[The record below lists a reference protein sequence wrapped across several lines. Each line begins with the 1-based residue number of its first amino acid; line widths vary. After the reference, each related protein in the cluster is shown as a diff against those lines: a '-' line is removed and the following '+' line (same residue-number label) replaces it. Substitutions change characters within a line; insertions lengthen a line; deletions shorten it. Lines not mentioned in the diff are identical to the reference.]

1 MIFAVHI
8 RFLHTRSH
16 LKKSIHTHMVIRQSE
31 MTAGY
36 FPDFPGWEYMMKK
49 ALIIASVLCVLGFNL
64 TICFA
69 SQDIKVLVKQPDA
82 QLSYN
87 LIEEGKVLVSIM
99 DAQGDPIRG
108 LKPEDFTVGRGIQKA
123 TILSAESLESVKDI
137 PLNMVLV
144 IDNSYSMQ
152 ERQAVEPLL
161 LALDEF
167 LKTVRPIDNIHLVV
181 YDDQPQVTVR
191 EIALHTRVFN
201 SSDISKLKNFLKE
214 SHGRGLTSKTYLYE
228 AMLTGV
234 NIIRRMPAK
243 DNKFMVVFSDG
254 EDLNSAI
261 EPAAITDEAKGIE
274 NFEVFCIDYMPG
286 PKFDRFLTSFAKTH
300 KGRIW
305 KANSSAELAPIFKA
319 FTSTL
324 LYRYLISYRLPD
336 PVIVEP
342 AGFNFDILTMV
353 DGSPVKNYIFFE
365 AGRSEIPADYALFK
379 DNSESGSFDET
390 SLKNAWDKYLNIL
403 NLVGQDLARHSSARI
418 KLTGCNANT
427 GIERDNLDLSR
438 RRAEAVSAYLNEYW
452 GIDMSRMT
460 IQARNLPQQ
469 AAARDLIGARAEN
482 QRVEIE
488 YDGAAMQADAPDKF
502 IAEINGQNNISIRT
516 HILLQNGLREWQL
529 TISGDNQPLKT
540 FNSTDDI
547 EPIYT
552 FSLNELDMEK
562 LVGLSTLGVTARV
575 VDDQGVATETNTVLL
590 PISVTSKGWFEKLVG
605 PPRGS
610 VSIEPATLTI
620 EELTTID
627 SSPFLN
633 YIYFN
638 EGASD
643 IPSAYK
649 LFSNQADTRSFD
661 ARSLKDTLQKHHHI
675 LNILGQRLLK
685 HSEARIR
692 MVGCNSNRGVERGKI
707 DLSRSRAEAVKAY
720 LRYIWGIDP
729 ARMDVD
735 ARNLPEVASAAS
747 LSEGRA
753 ENQRVEIY
761 SDAPVLLDI
770 IKSTYVQAIC
780 KVEEIR
786 VTPQIQSGYG
796 IDKWSIHLTGD
807 GQPLGSLEGQG
818 DLEPAYSL
826 MIKDIGLSQIS
837 SSKTVTVDI
846 EATDLKGKSLKLT
859 ADAAVQFIKREERLA
874 QKKGYRVL
882 EKYALILFDFNRS
895 DIKAHNKEIVDRIVD
910 RIKEIPTARVSITG
924 HTDSI
929 GNQDY
934 NVALSIK
941 RARAAYDQILAGGI
955 PKGENITYAGTGPL
969 NPLFDNELP
978 EGRALNRTVTVTLE
992 YEQD

>member
-1 MIFAVHI
+1 
-8 RFLHTRSH
+8 
-16 LKKSIHTHMVIRQSE
+16 
-31 MTAGY
+31 
-36 FPDFPGWEYMMKK
+36 MKK
-49 ALIIASVLCVLGFNL
+49 AFIIALVLGVLAFSFK
-64 TICFA
+64 ICFA
-69 SQDIKVLVKQPDA
+69 SQDIKVLVKQPDI

-87 LIEEGKVLVSIM
+87 LIEEGKVLVSTM
-99 DAQGDPIRG
+99 DAQGKPIRG

-144 IDNSYSMQ
+144 IDNSFSMK

-167 LKTVRPIDNIHLVV
+167 LKTIRPLDNIYLVV
-181 YDDQPQVTVR
+181 YDDQPQATVR
-191 EIALHTRVFN
+191 DIPLHTRIFN
-201 SSDISKLKNFLKE
+201 SSDISQLKNFLKE
-214 SHGRGLTSKTYLYE
+214 SHGRGLTSKTFLYE
-228 AMLTGV
+228 AMLAGV
-234 NIIRRMPAK
+234 DIIRQMPAR

-261 EPAAITDEAKGIE
+261 EPATIKTEAQGIE

-300 KGRIW
+300 NGRIW
-305 KANSSAELAPIFKA
+305 KATSSSELAPIFKA

-324 LYRYLISYRLPD
+324 LYRYLISYSLSD

-342 AGFNFDILTMV
+342 TGFNFDILTMV
-353 DGSPVKNYIFFE
+353 DGSPVKNYVFFE
-365 AGRSEIPADYALFK
+365 AGSSEIPADYALFK

-403 NLVGQDLARHSSARI
+403 NLVGQDLARHPSARI
-418 KLTGCNANT
+418 KLTGCNAHI

-438 RRAEAVSAYLNEYW
+438 RRAETVSAYLNEYW
-452 GIDMSRMT
+452 GIDLSRMT
-460 IQARNLPQQ
+460 IKARNLPQQ
-469 AAARDLIGARAEN
+469 ATARDLIGARAEN
-482 QRVEIE
+482 QRVELE
-488 YDGAAMQADAPDKF
+488 YDGAAMQVDAGDKF
-502 IAEINGQNNISIRT
+502 IAEINGRYNISIRT
-516 HILLQNGLREWQL
+516 NILLENGLREWQL
-529 TISGDNQPLKT
+529 TISGDDQPLKT
-540 FNSTDDI
+540 FNSTDGI
-547 EPIYT
+547 KPIYT
-552 FSLNELDMEK
+552 FALNDLDMEK

-575 VDDQGVATETNTVLL
+575 VDDQGVATETDTVLL
-590 PISVTSKGWFEKLVG
+590 PIAVTSKGWFDKLVG

-638 EGASD
+638 EGASE
-643 IPSAYK
+643 IPAAYK
-649 LFSNQADTRSFD
+649 LFSNQADTGSFD

-675 LNILGQRLLK
+675 LNILGQRLLE
-685 HSEARIR
+685 HPQARIR
-692 MVGCNSNRGVERGKI
+692 LVGCNSNRGVERGKI

-729 ARMDVD
+729 SRMDVD

-761 SDAPVLLDI
+761 SDTPTLLDV

-780 KVEEIR
+780 NAEEIR
-786 VTPQIQSGYG
+786 VTPQIHSGYG
-796 IDKWSIHLTGD
+796 IDKWSIHLTGN
-807 GQPLGSLEGQG
+807 GKPIGSLQGRG

-826 MIKDIGLSQIS
+826 MINDTGLNQIS
-837 SSKTVTVDI
+837 SSKTVTANI
-846 EATDLKGKSLKLT
+846 EVTDLKGKSLT
-859 ADAAVQFIKREERLA
+859 VAADAVVQFIKREERLA

-929 GNQDY
+929 GNPDY

-969 NPLFDNELP
+969 SPLFDNELP

-992 YEQD
+992 YETN

>member
-1 MIFAVHI
+1 
-8 RFLHTRSH
+8 
-16 LKKSIHTHMVIRQSE
+16 
-31 MTAGY
+31 
-36 FPDFPGWEYMMKK
+36 MKK
-49 ALIIASVLCVLGFNL
+49 ALLIAAVLCVLGFSI

-69 SQDIKVLVKQPDA
+69 SQDIKVLVSQPDT
-82 QLSYN
+82 QLSYKI
-87 LIEEGKVLVSIM
+87 IEEGKVMVSIV
-99 DAQGDPIRG
+99 DAQGEPIRG

-123 TILSAESLESVKDI
+123 TILSAESFESLKDI

-144 IDNSYSMQ
+144 IDNSFSMK

-181 YDDQPQVTVR
+181 YDDKPQATVD
-191 EIALHTRVFN
+191 ETPLHTREFN

-228 AMLTGV
+228 AMLAGV
-234 NIIRRMPAK
+234 DIIRQMPAQ

-254 EDLNSAI
+254 EDLNSTI
-261 EPAAITDEAKGIE
+261 EPDAITNKAEGIE

-286 PKFDRFLTSFAKTH
+286 PKFDRFLTTLAKTH

-305 KANSSAELAPIFKA
+305 KATSSSELAPIFKA

-324 LYRYLISYRLPD
+324 LYRYLISYQLPD

-365 AGRSEIPADYALFK
+365 AGRSELPAGYTLFK
-379 DNSESGSFDET
+379 DKSESAAFDET
-390 SLKNAWDKYLNIL
+390 SLKNAWDKYLNML
-403 NLVGQDLARHSSARI
+403 NLVGQDLTRHSSARI
-418 KLTGCNANT
+418 RIIGCNADA
-427 GIERDNLDLSR
+427 GIEKDNLDLSR
-438 RRAEAVSAYLNEYW
+438 RRAEAVSAYLNLYW

-460 IQARNLPQQ
+460 IKARNLPEQ
-469 AAARDLIGARAEN
+469 ATAMDLIGARAEN

-488 YDGAAMQADAPDKF
+488 YDSAAMQADAPDKF
-502 IAEINGQNNISIRT
+502 IAESSGRDKITIRT
-516 HILLQNGLREWQL
+516 HILLEAGFREWQL
-529 TISGDNQPLKT
+529 TILGDNQPLKT
-540 FNSTDDI
+540 FNSTDGV

-552 FSLNELDMEK
+552 FALNDLDREK
-562 LVGLSTLGVTARV
+562 LVGLNTLGVTARV
-575 VDDQGVATETNTVLL
+575 VNDKGVATETNTVSL
-590 PISVTSKGWFEKLVG
+590 PISVTSQGWFDKLVG

-610 VSIEPATLTI
+610 VSIDPATLTI

-643 IPSAYK
+643 IPAAYK

-661 ARSLKDTLQKHHHI
+661 ARSLKDTMQKHHHI
-675 LNILGQRLLK
+675 LNILGQRLLQ
-685 HSEARIR
+685 HPEARIR

-729 ARMDVD
+729 ARMDVA

-761 SDAPVLLDI
+761 SDSPVLLDV

-780 KVEEIR
+780 NTEEIR
-786 VTPQIQSGYG
+786 VSPQIQSGYG
-796 IDKWSIHLTGD
+796 ILKWSIDLTGD
-807 GQPLGSLEGQG
+807 GKPIGSIDGQG
-818 DLEPAYSL
+818 DLETAYSL
-826 MIKDIGLSQIS
+826 MIKDIGLTPIS
-837 SSKTVTVDI
+837 SSKTVTANI
-846 EATDLKGKSLKLT
+846 EVTDLKGQSLKVA

-895 DIKAHNKEIVDRIVD
+895 DIKAHNREIVDRIVD

-969 NPLFDNELP
+969 NPLFNNELP

-992 YEQD
+992 YQQD

>member
-1 MIFAVHI
+1 
-8 RFLHTRSH
+8 
-16 LKKSIHTHMVIRQSE
+16 
-31 MTAGY
+31 
-36 FPDFPGWEYMMKK
+36 MKK
-49 ALIIASVLCVLGFNL
+49 ALTCAVVLCVFSF
-64 TICFA
+64 TVCFA
-69 SQDIKVLVKQPDA
+69 SQDIKVLVNQPDT

-87 LIEEGKVLVSIM
+87 VIEAGKVMVSIM
-99 DAQGDPIRG
+99 DAQGEPIRG
-108 LKPEDFTVGRGIQKA
+108 LKPEDFLVGRGIQKA
-123 TILSAESLESVKDI
+123 TILSAESFESVKDI

-144 IDNSYSMQ
+144 IDNSFSMK
-152 ERQAVEPLL
+152 ERQAVDPLL

-181 YDDQPQVTVR
+181 YDDKSQVTVD
-191 EIALHTRVFN
+191 ETPLHTRIFN

-214 SHGRGLTSKTYLYE
+214 SQGRGLTSKTYLYE
-228 AMLTGV
+228 AMLAGV
-234 NIIRRMPAK
+234 DIIRTMPAR

-261 EPAAITDEAKGIE
+261 EPGAITDKTEGIE

-300 KGRIW
+300 NGRIW
-305 KANSSAELAPIFKA
+305 KATSSSELAPIFKA

-324 LYRYLISYRLPD
+324 LYRYLISYQLPD
-336 PVIVEP
+336 PLTAEP

-365 AGRSEIPADYALFK
+365 AGSSELPAGYTLFRDK
-379 DNSESGSFDET
+379 SESAAFDEA

-403 NLVGQDLARHSSARI
+403 NLVGQDLSRHSSARI
-418 KLTGCNANT
+418 RIIGCNAGA
-427 GIERDNLDLSR
+427 GIEKDNLDLSR
-438 RRAEAVSAYLNEYW
+438 RRAEAVSAYLNAYW

-460 IQARNLPQQ
+460 IKARNLPEQ
-469 AAARDLIGARAEN
+469 ATATDLIGARAEN

-488 YDGAAMQADAPDKF
+488 YDSAALQADAPDKF
-502 IAEINGQNNISIRT
+502 IAESRGRDKITIRT
-516 HILLQNGLREWQL
+516 NILLEAGFREWQL
-529 TISGDNQPLKT
+529 TILGDNQPLKT
-540 FNSTDDI
+540 FNSTDGV

-552 FSLNELDMEK
+552 FALNDLDREK
-562 LVGLSTLGVTARV
+562 LVGLNTLGVTARV
-575 VDDQGVATETNTVLL
+575 VNDKGVATETNTVSL
-590 PISVTSKGWFEKLVG
+590 PISVTSQGWFDKLVG

-610 VSIEPATLTI
+610 VSIDPATFTV

-643 IPSAYK
+643 IPPAYK
-649 LFSNQADTRSFD
+649 LFSNQADTRNFD

-675 LNILGQRLLK
+675 LNILGQRLLQ
-685 HSEARIR
+685 HPEARIR
-692 MVGCNSNRGVERGKI
+692 LVGCNSNRGVERGKT

-761 SDAPVLLDI
+761 SDSPELLDV

-780 KVEEIR
+780 NTEEIR
-786 VTPQIQSGYG
+786 VSPQIQSGYG
-796 IDKWSIHLTGD
+796 IKKWSIELTGD
-807 GQPLGSLEGQG
+807 GKPIGSLEGRG
-818 DLEPAYSL
+818 DLQMVYSL
-826 MIKDIGLSQIS
+826 VMKDIDLTMIS
-837 SSKTVTVDI
+837 TSKTVTADI
-846 EATDLKGKSLKLT
+846 AVTDLKGQSLKVS

-895 DIKAHNKEIVDRIVD
+895 DIKAHNRKIVERIVD

-941 RARAAYDQILAGGI
+941 RARAAYDMILAGGI
-955 PKGENITYAGTGPL
+955 PKGENIRYAGTGPH
-969 NPLFDNELP
+969 NPLFDNERP

>member
-1 MIFAVHI
+1 
-8 RFLHTRSH
+8 
-16 LKKSIHTHMVIRQSE
+16 
-31 MTAGY
+31 
-36 FPDFPGWEYMMKK
+36 MKK
-49 ALIIASVLCVLGFNL
+49 VLIIAAVLWVFSF

-82 QLSYN
+82 RLSYTV
-87 LIEEGKVLVSIM
+87 IEDGKVMVSIM
-99 DAQGDPIRG
+99 DAQGEPIRG
-108 LKPEDFTVGRGIQKA
+108 LKSEDFTVGRGIQKA
-123 TILSAESLESVKDI
+123 TILSAESFESVKDI

-144 IDNSYSMQ
+144 IDNSFSMK
-152 ERQAVEPLL
+152 ERQAVGPLL

-181 YDDQPQVTVR
+181 YDDEPQATVGKTS
-191 EIALHTRVFN
+191 LHTRTFK
-201 SSDISKLKNFLKE
+201 SSDISQLKTFLKE

-228 AMLTGV
+228 AMLAGV
-234 NIIRRMPAK
+234 NIIRKMPAR

-261 EPAAITDEAKGIE
+261 APNIITANAAGIE

-286 PKFDRFLTSFAKTH
+286 ATFDRFLTSFAKTH
-300 KGRIW
+300 NGRIW
-305 KANSSAELAPIFKA
+305 KATSSSELAPIFKA

-342 AGFNFDILTMV
+342 TGFNFDILTMV

-365 AGRSEIPADYALFK
+365 SGRSELPAGYALFK
-379 DNSESGSFDET
+379 DKSESAAFDET
-390 SLKNAWDKYLNIL
+390 SLRNAWDKYLNIL
-403 NLVGQDLARHSSARI
+403 NMVGQSLARHASVRI
-418 KLTGCNANT
+418 RLVGCNADS
-427 GIERDNLDLSR
+427 GIEKDNLDLSR
-438 RRAEAVSAYLNEYW
+438 RRAEAVSAYLNTYW
-452 GIDMSRMT
+452 GIDTARMT
-460 IQARNLPQQ
+460 IKARNLPEQTT
-469 AAARDLIGARAEN
+469 ATELIGARAEN

-488 YDGAAMQADAPDKF
+488 YDSVAMQADAPDKF
-502 IAEINGQNNISIRT
+502 IAESSGRYKISIRT
-516 HILLQNGLREWQL
+516 HILQEAGFREWQL

-540 FNSTDDI
+540 FNSTDGI
-547 EPIYT
+547 QPIYT
-552 FSLNELDMEK
+552 FNLSDLDMEK
-562 LVGLSTLGVTARV
+562 LVGLHTLGVTARV
-575 VDDQGVATETNTVLL
+575 VDSQGVATETDTVLL
-590 PISVTSKGWFEKLVG
+590 PISITSQGWYDKLVG

-643 IPSAYK
+643 IPAAYQ
-649 LFSNQADTRSFD
+649 LFRNQADARSFD
-661 ARSLKDTLQKHHHI
+661 ARSLRDTLQKHHHI
-675 LNILGQRLLK
+675 LNILGQRLLQ
-685 HSEARIR
+685 HPAAGIR
-692 MVGCNSNRGVERGKI
+692 LVGCNSNRGVERGKI

-729 ARMDVD
+729 ARIDVET
-735 ARNLPEVASAAS
+735 RNLPEVASAAS

-761 SDAPVLLDI
+761 SDSPELLDV

-780 KVEEIR
+780 NTEEIR
-786 VTPQIQSGYG
+786 ISPQIQSGYG
-796 IDKWSIHLTGD
+796 IEEWSIDLTGD
-807 GQPLGSLEGQG
+807 GTPIGSLSGQG
-818 DLEPAYSL
+818 DLESAYSL
-826 MIKDIGLSQIS
+826 VIKDIGLSPLS
-837 SSKTVTVDI
+837 AAKTITADI
-846 EATDLKGKSLKLT
+846 EVTDLRGQSFKVT

-910 RIKEIPTARVSITG
+910 RIKEIPTARVIITG

-941 RARAAYDQILAGGI
+941 RARAAYDHILASGI
-955 PKGENITYAGTGPL
+955 PKGDNITYAGTGPL
-969 NPLFDNELP
+969 DPLFDNALP

-992 YEQD
+992 YETE